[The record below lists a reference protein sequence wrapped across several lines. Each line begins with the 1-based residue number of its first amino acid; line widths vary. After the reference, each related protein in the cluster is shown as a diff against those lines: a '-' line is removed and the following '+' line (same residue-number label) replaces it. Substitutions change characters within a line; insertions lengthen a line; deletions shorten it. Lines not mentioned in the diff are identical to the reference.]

1 MKQYKHKF
9 LHKQARD
16 IRLHS
21 NYIHIRLQKRSYK
34 VGCNF
39 FPEVLEIRS
48 SSMLGNL
55 VSHRIETSINVLKE
69 ARLKRITNLK
79 NFLDEMSKVAFRG
92 PIIYYLD
99 SI

>member
-39 FPEVLEIRS
+39 FPEVLETRS
-48 SSMLGNL
+48 LSMLGKL
-55 VSHRIETSINVLKE
+55 VSHRVETSINVLE
-69 ARLKRITNLK
+69 ESGLKRNTHLENS
-79 NFLDEMSKVAFRG
+79 LDEMPQTAPRG
-92 PIIYYLD
+92 PIIDCLD
-99 SI
+99 GI